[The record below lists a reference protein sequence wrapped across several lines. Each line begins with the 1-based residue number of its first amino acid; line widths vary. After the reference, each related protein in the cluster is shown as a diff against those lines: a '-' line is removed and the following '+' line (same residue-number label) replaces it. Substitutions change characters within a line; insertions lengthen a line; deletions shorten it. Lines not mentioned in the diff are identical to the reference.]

1 MASGLASLALFAGL
15 GEYAKSRPLAVD
27 REVALWFK
35 AHRTPGEVQW
45 AQVVSALTTPIIVF
59 AAILMLLFYL
69 NYLARSW
76 YLRDF
81 IPFAFVLSCA
91 AIATVAK
98 PFFDRVR
105 PGAGLSTLYDFEPS
119 YPSSHVLYLAAAVSS
134 LFLASRNRRFWI
146 FFPVLLFSSVIGLCR
161 LVLGVHWLTDSV
173 GAVFLAMGMW
183 IIYFVLDDWLIERE
197 RSHW

>member
-1 MASGLASLALFAGL
+1 MALFTEL
-15 GEYAKSRPLAVD
+15 GEYAKARPLAVD
-27 REVALWFK
+27 TDVALWFK
-35 AHRTPGEVQW
+35 ANRTPREVQW
-45 AQVVSALTTPIIVF
+45 AQVLSALTTPIIVL
-59 AAILMLLFYL
+59 AAIMMLLLYL

-119 YPSSHVLYLAAAVSS
+119 YPSSHLLYMAAALSS
-134 LFLASRNRRFWI
+134 LFLAARNGRFWI
-146 FFPVLLFSSVIGLCR
+146 FIPVLVLSSAIGLSR
-161 LVLGVHWLTDSV
+161 LILGVHWFTDLV
-173 GAVFLAMGMW
+173 GAVFLAVGMW
-183 IIYFVLDDWLIERE
+183 IIFFVLDDWLAERE
-197 RSHW
+197 RERA

>member
-1 MASGLASLALFAGL
+1 M
-15 GEYAKSRPLAVD
+15 
-27 REVALWFK
+27 
-35 AHRTPGEVQW
+35 
-45 AQVVSALTTPIIVF
+45 
-59 AAILMLLFYL
+59 YL

-91 AIATVAK
+91 AVATVAK

-119 YPSSHVLYLAAAVSS
+119 YPSSHLLYLAAAVSS

-146 FFPVLLFSSVIGLCR
+146 FVPVILFSSVIGLCR
-161 LVLGVHWLTDSV
+161 LVLGVHWFTDLG
-173 GAVFLAMGMW
+173 GAVFLAVGMW

-197 RSHW
+197 RSRW

>member
-1 MASGLASLALFAGL
+1 MALFAGL

-27 REVALWFK
+27 TDVALWFK
-35 AHRTPGEVQW
+35 AHRTPGEEQW
-45 AQVVSALTTPIIVF
+45 AQVVSALTTPIIVLV
-59 AAILMLLFYL
+59 AILLLLFYL

-91 AIATVAK
+91 AIATMAK

-119 YPSSHVLYLAAAVSS
+119 YPSSHLLYLAAAVSS
-134 LFLASRNRRFWI
+134 LFLAARNHRFWI
-146 FFPVLLFSSVIGLCR
+146 FIPVLLFSSIIGLSR
-161 LVLGVHWLTDSV
+161 LVLGVHWFTDLV
-173 GAVFLAMGMW
+173 GAVFLAAGMW
-183 IIYFVLDDWLIERE
+183 IIYFVLDDWLAERE
-197 RSHW
+197 REHA